1 LPNLNDKE
9 RDGIKVFH
17 VWDTSGVASIIARYM
32 DKKYKTKST
41 VIMRKIYD
49 PYGLTP
55 QRSLTNSKARIFMWK
70 SMIMA
75 RNFDLIHLHDFDD
88 IIPQLRSFFPK
99 KPIILSYYGS
109 KIRGQWEQRKQFWSK
124 ADKVLVSTPDLLDDA
139 PENVIHV
146 PCPIDTELFFSC
158 GEHKEGTAFH
168 FSYDADDLAERYAKN
183 YSLNLTVHDRNKEPI
198 PYSKMPEVLSCYEYY
213 VDVKRV
219 YGKLIKALS
228 KTALEA
234 LACGTKV
241 IKWDGEIT
249 PKLPP
254 DHSPELV
261 VDKIWEIYMDCI

>member
-1 LPNLNDKE
+1 
-9 RDGIKVFH
+9 
-17 VWDTSGVASIIARYM
+17 
-32 DKKYKTKST
+32 
-41 VIMRKIYD
+41 
-49 PYGLTP
+49 
-55 QRSLTNSKARIFMWK
+55 
-70 SMIMA
+70 
-75 RNFDLIHLHDFDD
+75 
-88 IIPQLRSFFPK
+88 
-99 KPIILSYYGS
+99 
-109 KIRGQWEQRKQFWSK
+109 
-124 ADKVLVSTPDLLDDA
+124 VLVSTPDLLDGA

-146 PCPIDTELFFSC
+146 PCPIDTEFFFSH
-158 GEHKEGTAFH
+158 GEHKIGTAFH

-183 YSLNLTVHDRNKEPI
+183 YALNLTVHDRNKEPV

-249 PKLPP
+249 LKLLP

-261 VDKIWEIYMDCI
+261 VDKIWEIYVDCI